1 LVNERLSRQRRPG
14 NGRPGHARRQL
25 DRANLECLGTRR
37 AAAATADH
45 IEKFWAPLLRAT
57 LFEQARSHPERFSPI
72 AGEAIV
78 LLQGDALPKN

>member
-1 LVNERLSRQRRPG
+1 MSGCRDSAAPATADQVTRDANLI
-14 NGRPGHARRQL
+14 AR
-25 DRANLECLGTRR
+25 NLECLGTRR